1 MNGPI
6 DDNTLNQ
13 LASNFHNNVRTVVK
27 SPTQAKVPTGV
38 KGFLINSLPAIGG
51 GIGAVAGIP
60 GDLFS
65 AGASSVAGGAGG
77 AALGEGLKQK
87 LLGQSISPKQ
97 VAIQAGEGGALSS
110 VGSLLR
116 GGGSAAK
123 ALTQVGIKS
132 SKTAPE
138 VTDAVTQAVKSGA
151 KPTIGQKVANAVVN
165 RGQEEQANL
174 GGFAVGQKVG
184 GARLDTDA
192 SQRIGQTLQNEG
204 INGLTARDKVAQI
217 DDRLKQYNT
226 TRNALYNTHNV
237 ALGEEDKTA
246 LAQAVDDN
254 LGKMSSGTD
263 PNVQKAASLFTH
275 EALNQGDLKG
285 LAKYKTSLDKNIM
298 NYNRNPASAEPGVQ
312 RAAEAVRQPISQ
324 LLQSKVPGLAE
335 VDKPYSDLKAAK
347 EASLGAAA
355 KTANI
360 STGSGGLVGR
370 VLGGETAEKVKGA
383 TAKAAVKAGSVLGGK
398 GAIDTGAKLPDLA
411 IAGDAG
417 VPTERGLAQEGAQ
430 KIAGASAPP
439 PPPVNN
445 PTLMNSLGKLTGQAK
460 SAASLPIRMLG
471 TPAVSPSKTVG
482 AVLGQLAGRALPN
495 VAQSVSNPQKA
506 TPAPDDSS
514 LLSQPSDTSTTDN
527 SQSASPYP
535 QENMLYDIERDPKNA
550 STYEAL
556 YKLLDTDTQTTS
568 EQNQNLAAT
577 NALAG
582 LQTYAD
588 TVAKAGGSRSGVI
601 GGLENLGVKAHLV
614 QGSTAAAVQDIKSQK
629 YLLATQIVKA
639 LTGSSRQPSVEA
651 IQPYLDALPDVSD
664 TPAEAKQK
672 MSSISTYLNSILSNT
687 AKSSADNTDLSS
699 LLATP

>member
-1 MNGPI
+1 MNNDVLTQGFDKPI
-6 DDNTLNQ
+6 TQFLP
-13 LASNFHNNVRTVVK
+13 K
-27 SPTQAKVPTGV
+27 STQQSKPKAPTGV

-77 AALGEGLKQK
+77 ASLGEALKQK
-87 LLGQSISPKQ
+87 LSGQSISPKQ
-97 VAIQAGEGGALSS
+97 VAIQGAEGGALSS
-110 VGSLLR
+110 LGSLLK

-123 ALTQVGIKS
+123 ALTQVGIK
-132 SKTAPE
+132 APE
-138 VTDAVTQAVKSGA
+138 AAPAATDALAQAVKSGA
-151 KPTIGQKVANAVVN
+151 KPTIGQKLANAVVN

-174 GGFAVGQKVG
+174 GGYAVGQKVG
-184 GARLDTDA
+184 GTRLDTDA
-192 SQRIGQTLQNEG
+192 SERIGQTLQNEG
-204 INGLTARDKVAQI
+204 INGATAKDKVAQI

-237 ALGEEDKTA
+237 ALGEDDKTA
-246 LAQAVDDN
+246 LSQAVDQN
-254 LGKMSSGTD
+254 LAKISSGTD
-263 PNVQKAASLFTH
+263 PSVQKAAALFTN

-312 RAAEAVRQPISQ
+312 RAAETVRQPIAQ
-324 LLQSKVPGLAE
+324 LLQSKIPGLAE
-335 VDKPYSDLKAAK
+335 VDKPYTDLKAAK

-360 STGSGGLVGR
+360 STGAGGLFGR
-370 VLGGETAEKVKGA
+370 ILGGETAEKVKGTA
-383 TAKAAVKAGSVLGGK
+383 AKAAVKAGTALGGK
-398 GAIDTGAKLPDLA
+398 GAVE
-411 IAGDAG
+411 IAPK
-417 VPTERGLAQEGAQ
+417 VTEA
-430 KIAGASAPP
+430 APE
-439 PPPVNN
+439 VATQAATN
-445 PTLMNSLGKLTGQAK
+445 PTLMDSLGKLTGQAK
-460 SAASLPIRMLG
+460 SVATLPIRMLG
-471 TPAVSPSKTVG
+471 TPAVSPGKTAG

-495 VAQSVSNPQKA
+495 IAQNVNQA
-506 TPAPDDSS
+506 QQPAPTDTALPPATTDTTAS
-514 LLSQPSDTSTTDN
+514 SDTSGSD
-527 SQSASPYP
+527 SPYP

-556 YKLLDTDTQTTS
+556 YKLLDTDTQTTA

-582 LQTYAD
+582 LQTYSD
-588 TVAKAGGSRSGVI
+588 TVAKAGGSKSGII

-651 IQPYLDALPDVSD
+651 LQPYLDALPDVSD
-664 TPAEAKQK
+664 TPDEAKQK
-672 MSSISTYLNSILSNT
+672 MSSISTYLNSVLNNT
-687 AKSSADNTDLSS
+687 AKSSSSSDSTDLSS
-699 LLATP
+699 LASELGQ